1 MSFVVAYALAGAG
14 TLLVVLWVMLYLRY
28 SSQYDVMIAA
38 IDKKQFF
45 LPEIFFI
52 GFGFMDMFKVNLKTE
67 AGRKR
72 KRRSLR
78 STARSTPSTTTTAS
92 SADRSPMR

>member
-45 LPEIFFI
+45 LPEIWI
-52 GFGFMDMFKVNLKTE
+52 CS
-67 AGRKR
+67 R
-72 KRRSLR
+72 
-78 STARSTPSTTTTAS
+78 
-92 SADRSPMR
+92 